1 MYVADLPL
9 PGKYFLQKKFPARHF
24 PLPACPAGPGR
35 LALRLSMR
43 YTARHTLN
51 ARIRLMQDNFS
62 HLDKD
67 GNITMVDVG
76 AKPDTQ
82 RVAIAEAIVEL
93 SPNTLKLLKECALPK
108 GDVLTCAKVG
118 GIMAAKRTS
127 ELIPLCHPLNLNL
140 VDVRFEVRD
149 TPPSVRIEAETR
161 TTGPTGV
168 EMEAIIAAQTA
179 AAVIYDMCK
188 AVQRDI
194 VISRVRLLFKD
205 GGRSGAFHAKPLD

>member
-1 MYVADLPL
+1 
-9 PGKYFLQKKFPARHF
+9 
-24 PLPACPAGPGR
+24 
-35 LALRLSMR
+35 
-43 YTARHTLN
+43 
-51 ARIRLMQDNFS
+51 MQDNFS

-127 ELIPLCHPLNLNL
+127 ELIPLCHPLNL
-140 VDVRFEVRD
+140 
-149 TPPSVRIEAETR
+149 
-161 TTGPTGV
+161 
-168 EMEAIIAAQTA
+168 
-179 AAVIYDMCK
+179 CK

>member
-1 MYVADLPL
+1 
-9 PGKYFLQKKFPARHF
+9 
-24 PLPACPAGPGR
+24 
-35 LALRLSMR
+35 
-43 YTARHTLN
+43 
-51 ARIRLMQDNFS
+51 MQDNFS

-149 TPPSVRIEAETR
+149 T
-161 TTGPTGV
+161 
-168 EMEAIIAAQTA
+168 
-179 AAVIYDMCK
+179 
-188 AVQRDI
+188 VQRDI

>member
-1 MYVADLPL
+1 
-9 PGKYFLQKKFPARHF
+9 
-24 PLPACPAGPGR
+24 
-35 LALRLSMR
+35 
-43 YTARHTLN
+43 
-51 ARIRLMQDNFS
+51 MQDNFS

-76 AKPDTQ
+76 AKPDTR

-93 SPNTLKLLKECALPK
+93 SPHTLKLLKECALPK

-118 GIMAAKRTS
+118 GIMAAKRTA
-127 ELIPLCHPLNLNL
+127 ELI
-140 VDVRFEVRD
+140 
-149 TPPSVRIEAETR
+149 IEAETR